1 MLADVMLP
9 LKLTFRLW
17 LRFWPQL
24 FAVLLLGV
32 IASHVLMQLAVD
44 AAYINHYM
52 GLAVLTLVA
61 LAQLVTT
68 VSMIQIVR
76 PGLPA
81 LNAAQEKIQTG
92 SDSGDTRHGS
102 FGLDRLILLLAA
114 VSQDL
119 HQFADFFQGERHLG
133 EDDVL
138 DAHPAHVVFPTLA
151 E

>member
-1 MLADVMLP
+1 
-9 LKLTFRLW
+9 
-17 LRFWPQL
+17 QL

-92 SDSGDTRHGS
+92 SDSGDTRHGFS
-102 FGLDRLILLLAA
+102 RLAA
-114 VSQDL
+114 MVSVAL
-119 HQFADFFQGERHLG
+119 IPFFAYYAAWGFLGNAVRQYSRAALDQMPFGERGSNVL
-133 EDDVL
+133 DVL
-138 DAHPAHVVFPTLA
+138 DSKWLLLS
-151 E
+151 